1 MSQEATVRINDHF
14 YKFIDD
20 ESRYLVLFGGAGSGK
35 SVFAS
40 QKVVSRIVSEPGHNF
55 LVLRKVGKTIKKSVF
70 AEIKARLIEWN
81 IYNQFTINKTDF
93 SFIHNGT
100 KSEIT
105 CTGLDEPEKIK
116 SISAITGMWLE
127 EATEFDQEDWDQ
139 LRLRIRGHKPNYVQ
153 FILTFNPIDEDHWLN
168 AWIDSKPEGLTF
180 DISTYHANEEFLDK
194 EYIDMLEEFQ
204 NTNTLYHQVYV
215 LAEWGVRDKTNKFFY
230 EWDNDKHVDDSIDY
244 KDSDP
249 LWLSFDFNVDPM
261 TCIISQSPDRD
272 TLHTLDEIR
281 MNNSSVHSVTDYI
294 KAKYKN
300 YYWIV
305 TGDASGRGR
314 TGTTRQKLSYWQI
327 IKKELSLGD
336 AQIKVRSQNLGHIA
350 SRILCNAVLEHKKF
364 KIHPRCKETIKDCKG
379 AKIDENQKLYK
390 TAKSGL
396 HFADCCRYNIDANFP
411 NVLNIKK

>member
-1 MSQEATVRINDHF
+1 MSQAQVRINDHF
-14 YKFIDD
+14 YKFLDD

-55 LVLRKVGKTIKKSVF
+55 LVVRKVAKTIKKSVF
-70 AEIKARLIEWN
+70 TEIKARLIEWN
-81 IYNQFTINKTDF
+81 IYNQFTINKTDY

-116 SISAITGMWLE
+116 SISGITGMWLE
-127 EATEFDQEDWDQ
+127 EATEFDSDDWDQ
-139 LRLRIRGHKPNYVQ
+139 LRLRVRGIKPNYVQ

-168 AWIDSKPEGLTF
+168 AWIDSKPKGLTF
-180 DISTYHANEEFLDK
+180 DISTYEHNIEFLDSDYIEMLQ
-194 EYIDMLEEFQ
+194 EYEHS
-204 NTNTLYHQVYV
+204 NTLYYQVYV
-215 LAEWGVRDKTNKFFY
+215 LAEWGVMDKTNKFFY
-230 EWDNDKHVDDSIDY
+230 EWDNDKHVDSSIDY

-261 TCIISQSPDRD
+261 TCIVGQAPDRD
-272 TLHTLDEIR
+272 TLHILDEIR

-294 KAKYKN
+294 KAKYKD

-364 KIHPRCKETIKDCKG
+364 KIHPRCKESIKDCKG